1 MSGGGKGGSQTTS
14 VTIPPWLEQA
24 AQTNLARADQLAS
37 IGYTPYYGPDVAAM
51 TPMQMAA
58 MQGTNQAASAFGL
71 GGVDPMTGMPQPQ
84 QFAGGVQG
92 YSSAPLFNQS
102 LAQLQAARPGQF
114 AALQAPFID
123 PIAGAPPQYPF
134 GSTAPLVAPPPVAQT
149 GPIRY
154 ERGGGDYGEA
164 GNGSRGDVSFGDAFG
179 GVFGGIGDAI
189 GGFFGGK
196 QD

>member
-1 MSGGGKGGSQTTS
+1 MSGGGKGGSQTTQ
-14 VTIPPWLEQA
+14 VQVPAWLEQA

-92 YSSAPLFNQS
+92 YSSAPLFEQS
-102 LAQLQAARPGQF
+102 LDQLQAARPGQF

-123 PIAGAPPQYPF
+123 PITGAPPRAPF
-134 GSTAPLVAPPPVAQT
+134 GSSAPLVQPPVAAPT
-149 GPIRY
+149 APVTYFGGY
-154 ERGGGDYGEA
+154 GDGGTYAGGGYATDDVAGDPMSGGYG
-164 GNGSRGDVSFGDAFG
+164 SSLW
-179 GVFGGIGDAI
+179 
-189 GGFFGGK
+189 
-196 QD
+196 

>member
-1 MSGGGKGGSQTTS
+1 MSGGKGGSQTTS

-71 GGVDPMTGMPQPQ
+71 GSVDPMAGMPQAYD
-84 QFAGGVQG
+84 FGGMSAYLSYPI
-92 YSSAPLFNQS
+92 YSQS
-102 LAQLQAARPGQF
+102 LDQLQASRPGQF

-123 PIAGAPPQYPF
+123 PITGAPPQYPF
-134 GSTAPLVAPPPVAQT
+134 GLTAPLVAPPPAAQT

-164 GNGSRGDVSFGDAFG
+164 GDGSRGDVSFGDAFG